1 MPNAPTVKTA
11 TIVGGGIAGATIAL
25 ALRKIGISVTLLEQA
40 PKLDEIGAGVNLA
53 PNATRVL
60 KDLGLLPDLLTKGV
74 RPRNYLMRDATSGN
88 ILGKIDLGQDFVD
101 RYGAPVVVVHRAD
114 LLDMLVEAA
123 RGAGALISANSRVT
137 DVQYDG
143 DRAFTTCADGRTYE
157 SDIVLGAD
165 GLHSTL
171 RGYISTDRPEI
182 EGYVAFRGTVL
193 RGDLDIDINT
203 TDFTY
208 WIAPGCHMTQY
219 CIRDEGGENEK
230 LINHVAV
237 FKSPAFGRGEP
248 TWGTSEELEAAFVNC
263 VDDIR
268 SVLKVIPRDRNWIM
282 ADRKPLSTW
291 ALGRLLLV
299 GDAAHPILQYMGQGA
314 CQAFEDAITLKG
326 LLSGESSNESGHA
339 APIATWEEVA
349 QEFQEIRVERA
360 GIVRERVRLLG
371 EMLHSHGLMRSLRDE
386 IFMRSETNHYEHT
399 DWLYGAN

>member
-1 MPNAPTVKTA
+1 MSHSPIIKTA

-25 ALRKIGISVTLLEQA
+25 ALRRIGVSVTLLEQS
-40 PKLDEIGAGVNLA
+40 PRLEEIGAGVNLA

-60 KDLGLLPDLLTKGV
+60 KDLGLLPDLLAKGV
-74 RPRNYLMRDATSGN
+74 RPRNYLMRDATSGD
-88 ILGKIDLGQDFVD
+88 ILGKIDLGQEFID
-101 RYGAPVVVVHRAD
+101 RYGAPVVVAHRAD

-123 RGAGALISANSRVT
+123 RNAGALVSANSRVT
-137 DVQYDG
+137 SVQYDG
-143 DRAFTTCADGRTYE
+143 DRALTTCADGRTYE
-157 SDIVLGAD
+157 SDVVLGAD

-171 RGYISTDRPEI
+171 RSYLSTDEPEV

-193 RGDLDIDINT
+193 RGDIDIDINT
-203 TDFTY
+203 ADFTY

-219 CIRDEGGENEK
+219 CIRDDGGENEK

-237 FKSPAFGRGEP
+237 FKSPAFTRGEP
-248 TWGTSEELEAAFVNC
+248 KWGTSEELEAAFVNC
-263 VDDIR
+263 IDDIR

-314 CQAFEDAITLKG
+314 CQAFEDAIALRDLIG
-326 LLSGESSNESGHA
+326 GETSGHG
-339 APIATWEEVA
+339 APCASWDEVV
-349 QEFQEIRVERA
+349 QEFQEIRVARA
-360 GIVRERVRLLG
+360 GMVRNRVRLLG

-386 IFMRSETNHYEHT
+386 IFERSTTNHFEHT
-399 DWLYGAN
+399 DWLYGAS